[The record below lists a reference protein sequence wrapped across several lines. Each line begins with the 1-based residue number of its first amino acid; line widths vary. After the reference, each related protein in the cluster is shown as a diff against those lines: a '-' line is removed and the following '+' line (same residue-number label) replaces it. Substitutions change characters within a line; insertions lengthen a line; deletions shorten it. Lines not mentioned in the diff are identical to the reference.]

1 MADINQMSGMAFRQS
16 TAGSDSAESVLT
28 RAVLGPPGPHR
39 AALHRL
45 WFILLINGF
54 GMSVLGGA
62 VLMGRVPFWQWGV
75 LTTYA
80 LGGWVIF
87 YLRMRSPSPSMAL
100 HGPTLP
106 FALVLFSIGTVGLF
120 YALVEPGRGLALQ
133 WLCLIVTFDMRRL
146 TARQARV
153 ATLGGVGMIMFM
165 MLVSWLID
173 PDSVHMK
180 QEVANLVLAGL
191 TLPALLVVT
200 RIGRHLHRR
209 LRDQEAAL
217 ATTVAQLQALAI
229 HDGLTGLYNR
239 RHMLQLLD
247 EELRRQQRTHHPFCV
262 AALDLDFFKQVND
275 QHGHAV
281 GDAVLRDFSA
291 QAQAAFA
298 HLGTVARWGGEE
310 FLVLLPEL
318 QVEQA
323 LSALEVFR
331 HRLAQHD
338 WSAFAPSLQITFSG
352 GVAEHHEDV
361 PLSHTL
367 AQADAR
373 LYQAKDRGRD
383 QVVAA

>member
-1 MADINQMSGMAFRQS
+1 GLVPQQRRIDGRQEMPAFNQGVGGQGEVHAGPRRHHGAVVAVADHGAARPLWGRPPEITLDQFEFTQAHGLIVARPCGIHAKPSRGPQHHQSLARMADINQMSGMAFRQS

-45 WFILLINGF
+45 WLLLLVSGF
-54 GMSVLGGA
+54 RLSVVGGA

-75 LTTYA
+75 LATYA

-217 ATTVAQLQALAI
+217 
-229 HDGLTGLYNR
+229 
-239 RHMLQLLD
+239 
-247 EELRRQQRTHHPFCV
+247 
-262 AALDLDFFKQVND
+262 
-275 QHGHAV
+275 
-281 GDAVLRDFSA
+281 
-291 QAQAAFA
+291 
-298 HLGTVARWGGEE
+298 
-310 FLVLLPEL
+310 
-318 QVEQA
+318 
-323 LSALEVFR
+323 
-331 HRLAQHD
+331 
-338 WSAFAPSLQITFSG
+338 
-352 GVAEHHEDV
+352 
-361 PLSHTL
+361 
-367 AQADAR
+367 
-373 LYQAKDRGRD
+373 
-383 QVVAA
+383 